1 MSIIAEIVRNMA
13 IDPELLAELSEEQKQ
28 IIFCKIREEQ
38 VRRWKVAEEELEK
51 QQMKPEEKKNGR
63 KNIDFLL
70 GSDGKEWV
78 WVMGEHKKDK
88 SLEQILK
95 DEAHEKARIL
105 AEKEAEELKRK
116 EEEEIKRKMAE
127 EEERLEKE
135 LKIKEEEDRKKQEE
149 AAIYQSVKE
158 AKKAFEKMQKERKL
172 REQEEK
178 KQITKI
184 KTVANKELEAVKLR
198 ASKRQRGM
206 VDSRSS
212 EYFESI
218 LERRKKLEREAEESQ
233 KTIDLEWKKQEEKAK
248 AREKEMQ
255 EIARHARQSHKQSV
269 KQKLMAVTRMIK
281 LMDNVQENPPL
292 APKHPLTRF
301 RAGAHVV
308 IQRQRN
314 KQRRSPQVPRR
325 GKVRPAKPTDRNAV
339 RQWFIEDER
348 PHQIGIDKSTDL
360 PFDWFHGI
368 IKRQEAEK
376 LLSDAPVGSF
386 LVRVSERVW
395 GYAISYKA
403 VDRCKHFLIDSSEG
417 KYQFFGIDQIVH
429 NTLTDLVNHHMTNQI
444 SELGREYLKYP
455 LGQVDDHPD
464 YYELFS
470 DMLNK
475 DEVTHF

>member
-292 APKHPLTRF
+292 APK
-301 RAGAHVV
+301 
-308 IQRQRN
+308 
-314 KQRRSPQVPRR
+314 RSPQVPRR